1 MKRKGIFGGTF
12 DPFHNGHL
20 SLAKAA
26 ADELDMEEIII
37 LPNRLQPFKKDMD
50 VSSPADRLAMVN
62 LVAKQEK
69 GFRVSAE
76 EIFGDEISYTYKTL
90 CRIREKLGG
99 EKMWFIMGADS
110 LLSLRYW
117 YKGEALLREFSFAA
131 GLRPGTSIDMS
142 KVEELR
148 REFDA
153 EIHILENPVLDIS
166 STDIKERLRRGQD
179 VSHLIPRCVEEYI
192 NEHRLYRN

>member
-20 SLAKAA
+20 SLAKSA
-26 ADELDMEEIII
+26 ADELDLEEIIL
-37 LPNRLQPFKKDMD
+37 LPNKLQPFKKDMD

-62 LVAKQEK
+62 LVARHEK

-99 EKMWFIMGADS
+99 DKMWFIMGADS

-117 YKGEALLREFSFAA
+117 YKGEDLLREFSFAA
-131 GLRPGTSIDMS
+131 GLRPGTSMDMS

-148 REFDA
+148 QEFQA
-153 EIHILENPVLDIS
+153 EIHILKNPVLDIS

-192 NEHRLYRN
+192 NEHRLYRY